1 MDNIGKRIQE
11 LRKSKKLTQAE
22 FGKIFG
28 VTHAHISSIEH
39 GREKPSEMFILF
51 IIEKMNIS
59 EEWLRNG
66 EGDMERFL
74 PSFGTVT
81 LDENYKAKFNNWF
94 VPRVRDFINSFEG
107 QELRTIIETLS
118 FFQSSLT
125 NKDFKDQEDAKYY
138 LKEYENIIRLLE
150 LIISDANTLSVLKE
164 RKANYKDLLRFT
176 SRTNKS
182 IDELN
187 SSIKNILNLYID
199 KYVAND
205 KLGFKIF

>member
-1 MDNIGKRIQE
+1 MNNIGERIQE

-51 IIEKMNIS
+51 IIEKMNIN

-66 EGDMERFL
+66 EGEMERFL
-74 PSFGTVT
+74 PRFGSVT
-81 LDENYKAKFNNWF
+81 LDENYRAKFNNYF
-94 VPRVRDFINSFEG
+94 VPRVRDFINGFEG
-107 QELRTIIETLS
+107 QELKKIIETLS
-118 FFQSSLT
+118 FFQSSIT
-125 NKDFKDQEDAKYY
+125 NKDFKDQKEAKYY
-138 LKEYENIIRLLE
+138 LKEYENIIQLLE
-150 LIISDANTLSVLKE
+150 SIISDANSLSVLKQ

-176 SRTNKS
+176 SRTNQK
-182 IDELN
+182 IEELN

-199 KYVAND
+199 KYVASD
-205 KLGFKIF
+205 ELGFKVF